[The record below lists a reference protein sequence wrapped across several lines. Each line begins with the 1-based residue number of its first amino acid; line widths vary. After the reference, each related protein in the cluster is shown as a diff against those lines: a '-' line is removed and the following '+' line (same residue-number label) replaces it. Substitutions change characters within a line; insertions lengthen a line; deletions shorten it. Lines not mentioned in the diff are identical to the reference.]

1 MTDKLYAVL
10 HKPKYLRLKQVR
22 TEAELDGVRLSVLPS
37 GISYDRDNI
46 QTSPVDP
53 MPIYLEQVEA
63 LLEKLRKIKQERA
76 DAISDVIDLADDL
89 DDNEGTIIVLRFIS
103 EKSFP
108 DIASDMHRSDRQ
120 IYRDYRRAISL
131 LEKKI

>member
-63 LLEKLRKIKQERA
+63 LLEKLQKIKQERA

>member
-76 DAISDVIDLADDL
+76 DAISDVIDLVDDL

>member
-63 LLEKLRKIKQERA
+63 LLEKLRNIKQERA

-108 DIASDMHRSDRQ
+108 DIASELHRSDRQ
-120 IYRDYRRAISL
+120 IYRDYRRAISF